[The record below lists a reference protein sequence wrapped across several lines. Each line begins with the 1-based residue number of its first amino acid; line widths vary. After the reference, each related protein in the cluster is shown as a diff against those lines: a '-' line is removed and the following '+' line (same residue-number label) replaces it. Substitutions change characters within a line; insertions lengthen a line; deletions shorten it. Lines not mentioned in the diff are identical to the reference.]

1 MIEISRI
8 DAYQSFD
15 EEDINHLD
23 ACLDFYFK
31 KRMDRNMTYQF
42 FLTGGGKWISL
53 DIYYDD
59 EKVTSVLFNHKGKLT
74 DQAKKALTIKNA

>member
-15 EEDINHLD
+15 EEDFNHLD
-23 ACLDFYFK
+23 AVLDSYFK

-42 FLTGGGKWISL
+42 FLIGVGKWISL

-59 EKVTSVLFNHKGKLT
+59 EKVTSVLFKNKGKLT
-74 DQAKKALTIKNA
+74 EQAKKALSV